1 MVMLLMLAEVLRFCV
16 VSGAWPDSMLW
27 KLLCHHQTHAA
38 WVGCSLHDL
47 IQPGFFFLVGVAL
60 PFSVASRRARGEAF
74 GSMLRHAAVR
84 SLILIVLGLGIIAV
98 HSRQWIW
105 RFDDTLT
112 QIGLAYLP
120 LFLLGFRPARDRWA
134 AFSVILVGYWLWFAL
149 TPLPG
154 SDLNYAAIGV
164 PAEWLRE
171 HGLAG
176 FAAHWQNNSNPAAVF
191 DRWFLN
197 LFPRATPYAG
207 GVNGLTTLN
216 FLPTVGTMLL
226 GLVAGDLLR
235 GAHSS
240 WEKVRGLVLRGVLL
254 LPAGWAL
261 GVLGVCPVVKAIWT
275 PSWVL
280 FSGGWCFLFLAA
292 FYALIELG
300 GMRRWALP
308 LIVVGANSIVAYV
321 IAHLY
326 PAFAFNSLKRIVGGD
341 VFRLF
346 GDAYEPLV
354 YGSVVLLG
362 YWLFLFILYQRRIF
376 LRV

>member
-1 MVMLLMLAEVLRFCV
+1 
-16 VSGAWPDSMLW
+16 
-27 KLLCHHQTHAA
+27 
-38 WVGCSLHDL
+38 
-47 IQPGFFFLVGVAL
+47 
-60 PFSVASRRARGEAF
+60 
-74 GSMLRHAAVR
+74 
-84 SLILIVLGLGIIAV
+84 
-98 HSRQWIW
+98 
-105 RFDDTLT
+105 
-112 QIGLAYLP
+112 
-120 LFLLGFRPARDRWA
+120 
-134 AFSVILVGYWLWFAL
+134 
-149 TPLPG
+149 
-154 SDLNYAAIGV
+154 
-164 PAEWLRE
+164 
-171 HGLAG
+171 
-176 FAAHWQNNSNPAAVF
+176 
-191 DRWFLN
+191 
-197 LFPRATPYAG
+197 
-207 GVNGLTTLN
+207 
-216 FLPTVGTMLL
+216 
-226 GLVAGDLLR
+226 
-235 GAHSS
+235 
-240 WEKVRGLVLRGVLL
+240 
-254 LPAGWAL
+254 
-261 GVLGVCPVVKAIWT
+261 VVKAIWT